1 MQGLFIRHLHFPI
14 AFWQKFGISTD
25 SQGAEGESRGAQRG
39 KRRAES

>member
-14 AFWQKFGISTD
+14 AFWQFGISTD